1 MSLLDLQIIV
11 WFSFIAFFF
20 SSYFTHCKLLLLD
33 IVYFK
38 LLSQFFLCL
47 ITFEVAPLTVD
58 EVLWEISLFSV
69 FCIGKFSS
77 VFAQPCQGLK
87 TQRA

>member
-1 MSLLDLQIIV
+1 MSLLHLQIIV
-11 WFSFIAFFF
+11 WFSFIASFF
-20 SSYFTHCKLLLLD
+20 SSYFTHCKLD

-38 LLSQFFLCL
+38 LFSQFFLCL
-47 ITFEVAPLTVD
+47 ITFEVGPLTVD

-69 FCIGKFSS
+69 GKFSS

-87 TQRA
+87 TQMA

>member
-11 WFSFIAFFF
+11 WFSFIASFF

-38 LLSQFFLCL
+38 LFSQFFLCL
-47 ITFEVAPLTVD
+47 ITFEVGPLTVD

-69 FCIGKFSS
+69 GKFSS

>member
-11 WFSFIAFFF
+11 WFSFIAFLFF
-20 SSYFTHCKLLLLD
+20 VFHSLQTILLD

-38 LLSQFFLCL
+38 LFSQFFLCL
-47 ITFEVAPLTVD
+47 ITFEVGPLTVD

-69 FCIGKFSS
+69 GKFSS